1 MITEIDNCSYNTKH
15 QATAKK
21 LGEHGIKL
29 ASMDYVSTS
38 LQYQLN
44 LSITRDTSKH
54 QQNKMHKM
62 NKMLLVQ
69 KNLQLYQYRALEEKL
84 SKPTRRL
91 LRLP

>member
-15 QATAKK
+15 QAATKK

-44 LSITRDTSKH
+44 LSISRDTSKH
-54 QQNKMHKM
+54 QQNNYLTVIYLFDIPAPPYTVSNRK
-62 NKMLLVQ
+62 
-69 KNLQLYQYRALEEKL
+69 E
-84 SKPTRRL
+84 TRKATNM
-91 LRLP
+91 

>member
-1 MITEIDNCSYNTKH
+1 MITKIDNYSYNIKH
-15 QATAKK
+15 QAAAKK

-54 QQNKMHKM
+54 QQNNYLTVIYLFDIPAPPYITSEHYVRQ
-62 NKMLLVQ
+62 N
-69 KNLQLYQYRALEEKL
+69 
-84 SKPTRRL
+84 
-91 LRLP
+91 